1 MEKRE
6 NRKELRKKLVRLS
19 LIFVAGYVLS
29 LVLWLFIGKYYGYVI
44 TSISAYAIAP
54 VKNIQLD
61 KVEFDKKDKN
71 NISTYFR
78 TLKQFS
84 KNIGMRQDVNY
95 GHFTFNIPITIGI
108 LAAFFPFIRKK
119 RVFVEVT
126 VLLISIHI
134 IYVFF
139 LEGLKLSEA
148 LLRTGYEKPN
158 EAKLIFWQYSEGF
171 LKSMVLRFEPFLI
184 GAYLYFS
191 RTRGLDKP
199 VANTEEHEDNG
210 FDDNEETEKE

>member
-1 MEKRE
+1 MEKTN

-19 LIFVAGYVLS
+19 LVFVAGYVLS
-29 LVLWLFIGKYYGYVI
+29 LVLWLFVGKYYGYVI
-44 TSISAYAIAP
+44 TSISAHAIAP

-61 KVEFDKKDKN
+61 LVEFDKKNKDS
-71 NISTYFR
+71 ISTYFR
-78 TLKQFS
+78 TLKQFT
-84 KNIGMRQDVNY
+84 KNIGMRQDVNF

-119 RVFVEVT
+119 RVYVEVA
-126 VLLISIHI
+126 VLLIAMHI

-148 LLRTGYEKPN
+148 LLKSGYEKPN
-158 EAKLIFWQYSEGF
+158 EAKLVFWQFSEGF
-171 LKSMVLRFEPFLI
+171 MKSMVLRFEPFLI

-191 RTRGLDKP
+191 RTRGLGKP
-199 VANTEEHEDNG
+199 AETDSGDEIEEN
-210 FDDNEETEKE
+210 